1 MRQYSSSDF
10 RTAWPDNN
18 MKPDSE
24 KSKDELIQELQE
36 LRRRAAAV
44 EKQRLEFKLK
54 RYDQSRPESGEL
66 SQRDQTTEALRMAQ
80 VIIDKS
86 PVILFR
92 RLAGDDPRLIYVS
105 ENIARFGYTA
115 DRFLSGQTVFRDIV
129 HPDDHERM
137 TEEIKEYT
145 RKNVEEYTQFYRIV
159 TSKGAIR
166 WVEDQT
172 TVVRDAAGNKR
183 YNQGIVIDITERRL
197 AEEELRKS
205 EEKFRRIVETTGEGF
220 LMMDDDLKIQYANDA
235 YCRMLGYQPKD
246 ILGKTP
252 LDLATKQFSE
262 FMSLNRERILARDYR
277 KFEGSL
283 VARNGRV
290 VPVLIHGNT
299 LRDYQGIKMGNVAFV
314 ADLTEQKKALALAG
328 NVQRSLIPQAAPKIE
343 GLDVAGRSV
352 SCEEVGGDY
361 FDFLSGPEYSTEKLQ
376 VVIGDVSGHGVD
388 AALLMTSARAFIRT
402 RAAQPGRISQVVSQ
416 MNRDLALDMGDSGHF
431 MTLFFIEIDPRH
443 GTAHWVR
450 AGHEPALMYKPEED
464 RFEDLVGLG
473 LPLGVDKSFGY
484 TDYEIEDLS
493 AGTIIALGTDGIWEA
508 SDAGGH
514 AFGKERFR
522 QIVRASAKENSA
534 AILQNVFDEV
544 NHFSKGL
551 TPHDDITLVV
561 IKKV

>member
-1 MRQYSSSDF
+1 
-10 RTAWPDNN
+10 

-36 LRRRAAAV
+36 LRRQAADADTLRRQL
-44 EKQRLEFKLK
+44 ETLDKQCNDLIFKCP
-54 RYDQSRPESGEL
+54 DQSLSEFRDF

-105 ENIARFGYTA
+105 ENISRFGYSA
-115 DRFLSGQTVFRDIV
+115 DRFLRGQTAFRDIV
-129 HPDDHERM
+129 HPDDSKR
-137 TEEIKEYT
+137 TIAEIKEYA

-159 TSKGAIR
+159 TREGDVR

-252 LDLATKQFSE
+252 LDLATTQFSE

-283 VARNGRV
+283 VARDGRV

-299 LRDYQGIKMGNVAFV
+299 LRDSQGIKMGNVAFV

-328 NVQRSLIPQAAPKIE
+328 KVQRSLIPQAAPKIA

-361 FDFLSGPEYSTEKLQ
+361 FDFLFGPEYSTEKLQ

-402 RAAQPGRISQVVSQ
+402 RAAQTGRPSQVVSQ
-416 MNRDLALDMGDSGHF
+416 MNRDLAWDMGDSGHF

-443 GTAHWVR
+443 GTAQWVR

-464 RFEDLVGLG
+464 RFEELVGLG

-522 QIVRASAKENSA
+522 HIVRASAKENSA

-544 NHFSKGL
+544 NRFSKGL
-551 TPHDDITLVV
+551 PPYDDITLVV

>member
-1 MRQYSSSDF
+1 
-10 RTAWPDNN
+10 
-18 MKPDSE
+18 MKPDSD
-24 KSKDELIQELQE
+24 KSKDELIQELRE
-36 LRRRAAAV
+36 FRRRAAEADTLRR
-44 EKQRLEFKLK
+44 RLETEEQLRNEFKLK
-54 RYDQSRPESGEL
+54 RHDQSRPESGEL

-92 RLAGDDPRLIYVS
+92 RLAGDAPRLIYVS
-105 ENIARFGYTA
+105 ENIARFGYSA

-129 HPDDHERM
+129 HPDDSERM
-137 TEEIKEYT
+137 IEEIKEYT

-159 TSKGAIR
+159 TSKGDIR

-183 YNQGIVIDITERRL
+183 FNQGIVIDITERRL

-235 YCRMLGYQPKD
+235 YCRMLGYQLKD

-252 LDLATKQFSE
+252 FDLATKQFSE
-262 FMSLNRERILARDYR
+262 FISLNREKILARDYR

-283 VARNGRV
+283 VAKGGRI

-299 LRDYQGIKMGNVAFV
+299 LRDSQGTKMGNVAFV

-361 FDFLSGPEYSTEKLQ
+361 FDFLSGPEYPTEKLQ

-431 MTLFFIEIDPRH
+431 MTLFLIRIDPRH
-443 GTAHWVR
+443 GTAQWVR
-450 AGHEPALMYKPEED
+450 AGHEPALMYMPEED
-464 RFEDLVGLG
+464 RFEELVGLG

-484 TDYEIEDLS
+484 TDYEIDDLS

-551 TPHDDITLVV
+551 PPHDDITLVV

>member
-1 MRQYSSSDF
+1 
-10 RTAWPDNN
+10 

-24 KSKDELIQELQE
+24 KSKGELIQELQE
-36 LRRRAAAV
+36 FRRRATEADTLLR
-44 EKQRLEFKLK
+44 RLETLENQRNEFKSK
-54 RYDQSRPESGEL
+54 RHDQSRPESGEF

-80 VIIDKS
+80 LIIDKS

-92 RLAGDDPRLIYVS
+92 RLAGADPRLIYVS
-105 ENIARFGYTA
+105 ENISRFGYSA
-115 DRFLSGQTVFRDIV
+115 DRFLSGQIVFKDIV
-129 HPDDHERM
+129 HPDDSER
-137 TEEIKEYT
+137 TIAEIKEYA
-145 RKNVEEYTQFYRIV
+145 RENVEEYTQFYRIV
-159 TSKGAIR
+159 TSDGDIR

-183 YNQGIVIDITERRL
+183 FNQGIVIDITERRL

-235 YCRMLGYQPKD
+235 YCRMLGYQLKD

-252 LDLATKQFSE
+252 FDLATKQFSE

-299 LRDYQGIKMGNVAFV
+299 LRDSQGIKMGNVAFV

-328 NVQRSLIPQAAPKIE
+328 NVQRSLIPQTAPKIE
-343 GLDVAGRSV
+343 GLDIAGRSV

-361 FDFLSGPEYSTEKLQ
+361 FDFLSGPEHSTEKLQ

-402 RAAQPGRISQVVSQ
+402 RAGQSGRISQVVSQ

-431 MTLFFIEIDPRH
+431 MTLFFIEIDPLH

-450 AGHEPALMYKPEED
+450 AGHEPALMYKPAED

-551 TPHDDITLVV
+551 PPNDDITLVV

>member
-1 MRQYSSSDF
+1 
-10 RTAWPDNN
+10 

-36 LRRRAAAV
+36 FRRRAAAV
-44 EKQRLEFKLK
+44 ENQRLEFKLK
-54 RYDQSRPESGEL
+54 RHDQSRPGSGDF

-92 RLAGDDPRLIYVS
+92 RLAGNAPRLIYVS
-105 ENIARFGYTA
+105 ENIARFGYSA

-129 HPDDHERM
+129 HPDDSERM
-137 TEEIKEYT
+137 IEEIKEYT
-145 RKNVEEYTQFYRIV
+145 QKNVEEYTQFYRIV
-159 TSKGAIR
+159 TSKGDIR

-172 TVVRDAAGNKR
+172 TVVRDTADNKR
-183 YNQGIVIDITERRL
+183 YTQGIVIDITERRL

-220 LMMDDDLKIQYANDA
+220 LMMDDDLKILYANDA
-235 YCRMLGYQPKD
+235 YCQMLGYQQKD

-252 LDLATKQFSE
+252 FDLATKQFSE

-299 LRDYQGIKMGNVAFV
+299 LRDSQGMKIGNVAFV

-352 SCEEVGGDY
+352 SCDEVGGDY

-402 RAAQPGRISQVVSQ
+402 RAAQPGRLSQVVSQ

-484 TDYEIEDLS
+484 IDYEIEDLS

-551 TPHDDITLVV
+551 PPHDDITLVV

>member
-1 MRQYSSSDF
+1 
-10 RTAWPDNN
+10 
-18 MKPDSE
+18 MK
-24 KSKDELIQELQE
+24 
-36 LRRRAAAV
+36 RH
-44 EKQRLEFKLK
+44 
-54 RYDQSRPESGEL
+54 DQSRPESGEF

-105 ENIARFGYTA
+105 ENISRFGYSA
-115 DRFLSGQTVFRDIV
+115 DRFLSGQIVFKDIV
-129 HPDDHERM
+129 HPDDSER
-137 TEEIKEYT
+137 TIAEIKEYA

-159 TSKGAIR
+159 TSKGDIR

-252 LDLATKQFSE
+252 FDLATKQFSE

-283 VARNGRV
+283 VARDGRV

-299 LRDYQGIKMGNVAFV
+299 LRDSQGIKMGNVAFV

-361 FDFLSGPEYSTEKLQ
+361 FDFLFGPEYSTEKLQ

-402 RAAQPGRISQVVSQ
+402 RAAQPGRPSQVVSQ

-450 AGHEPALMYKPEED
+450 AGHEPALMYKPAED
-464 RFEDLVGLG
+464 RFEELVGLG
-473 LPLGVDKSFGY
+473 LPLGVDKNFGY

-551 TPHDDITLVV
+551 PPNDDITLVV

>member
-1 MRQYSSSDF
+1 MRQYSFSDF
-10 RTAWPDNN
+10 RTAWPDNK

-54 RYDQSRPESGEL
+54 RYDQSRPESGEF

-105 ENIARFGYTA
+105 ENIARFGYSA
-115 DRFLSGQTVFRDIV
+115 DRFLSGQTVFKDIV
-129 HPDDHERM
+129 HPDDSER
-137 TEEIKEYT
+137 TFAEIKEYA

-159 TSKGAIR
+159 TSKGDIR

-252 LDLATKQFSE
+252 LDLATTQFSE

-299 LRDYQGIKMGNVAFV
+299 LRDSQGMKIGNVAFV

-328 NVQRSLIPQAAPKIE
+328 KVQRSLIPQTAPKIE

-361 FDFLSGPEYSTEKLQ
+361 FDFLSGPEYSAEKLQ

-402 RAAQPGRISQVVSQ
+402 RAAQAGRPSQVVSQ

>member
-1 MRQYSSSDF
+1 
-10 RTAWPDNN
+10 
-18 MKPDSE
+18 MKPDSD

-36 LRRRAAAV
+36 FRRRAAEADTLRRRLETE
-44 EKQRLEFKLK
+44 EKQRNEFKLK
-54 RYDQSRPESGEL
+54 RHDQSRPESGEL

-105 ENIARFGYTA
+105 ENIARFGYSA

-252 LDLATKQFSE
+252 FDLATKQFSE

-283 VARNGRV
+283 VARDGRI

-299 LRDYQGIKMGNVAFV
+299 LRDSQGIKMGNVAFV

-328 NVQRSLIPQAAPKIE
+328 KVQRSLIPQAAPKIE

-361 FDFLSGPEYSTEKLQ
+361 FDFLFGPEYSTEKLQ

-402 RAAQPGRISQVVSQ
+402 RAAQPGRPSQVVSQ
-416 MNRDLALDMGDSGHF
+416 MNRDLAWDMGDSGHF

-464 RFEDLVGLG
+464 RFEELVGLG

-484 TDYEIEDLS
+484 TDYEIDDLS

-544 NHFSKGL
+544 NRFSKGL
-551 TPHDDITLVV
+551 PPYDDITLVI

>member
-1 MRQYSSSDF
+1 
-10 RTAWPDNN
+10 

-24 KSKDELIQELQE
+24 KSKDDLIQELQE
-36 LRRRAAAV
+36 LRPQAAAADTLRRRLETL
-44 EKQRLEFKLK
+44 EKQCNDLIFKCP
-54 RYDQSRPESGEL
+54 DQSLSEFSEF

-92 RLAGDDPRLIYVS
+92 RLAGHDPRLIYVS

-115 DRFLSGQTVFRDIV
+115 ERFLSGQTVFRDIV
-129 HPDDHERM
+129 HPDDSER
-137 TEEIKEYT
+137 TIAEIKEYA

-159 TSKGAIR
+159 TSKGDIR

-172 TVVRDAAGNKR
+172 TVVRDAAGNKH
-183 YNQGIVIDITERRL
+183 YNQGIIIDITERRL

-235 YCRMLGYQPKD
+235 YCRMLGYRPKD

-252 LDLATKQFSE
+252 FDLATTQFGE
-262 FMSLNRERILARDYR
+262 FISLNKERILASDYR

-283 VARNGRV
+283 VARDGRI

-299 LRDYQGIKMGNVAFV
+299 LRDSQGKKMGNVAFV
-314 ADLTEQKKALALAG
+314 ADLTEQKKALTLAG
-328 NVQRSLIPQAAPKIE
+328 KVQRSLIPQTAPQIE

-361 FDFLSGPEYSTEKLQ
+361 FDFLFGPEYSTEKLQ

-402 RAAQPGRISQVVSQ
+402 RAAQPGGPSQVVTQ

-431 MTLFFIEIDPRH
+431 MTLFFMEIDTRS

-450 AGHEPALMYKPEED
+450 AGHEPALVYKPGED

-473 LPLGVDKSFGY
+473 LPLGVDKSFRY
-484 TDYEIEDLS
+484 TDYEIDDLA

-514 AFGKERFR
+514 EFGKNRFR
-522 QIVRASAKENSA
+522 QIIRASAKENSA

-551 TPHDDITLVV
+551 PARDDITLVV
-561 IKKV
+561 IKKVS

>member
-1 MRQYSSSDF
+1 
-10 RTAWPDNN
+10 
-18 MKPDSE
+18 MKPDSD
-24 KSKDELIQELQE
+24 KSKDDLIQELQE
-36 LRRRAAAV
+36 FRRQAAEADTLRRRLETL
-44 EKQRLEFKLK
+44 EKQCNDLIIKCP
-54 RYDQSRPESGEL
+54 DQSLSAFREL
-66 SQRDQTTEALRMAQ
+66 SQRDQTTEALHMAQ
-80 VIIDKS
+80 MIIDKS

-105 ENIARFGYTA
+105 ENISRFGYSA

-129 HPDDHERM
+129 HPDDSER
-137 TEEIKEYT
+137 TNAEIKEYA

-159 TSKGAIR
+159 TNKGAIR

-235 YCRMLGYQPKD
+235 YCRMIGYQPKD

-252 LDLATKQFSE
+252 FDLATTQFGE
-262 FMSLNRERILARDYR
+262 FISLNRERILARDYR

-283 VARNGRV
+283 VARDGRV

-299 LRDYQGIKMGNVAFV
+299 LRDSQGMKMGNVAFV

-328 NVQRSLIPQAAPKIE
+328 IVQRSLIPQAAPKIE

-361 FDFLSGPEYSTEKLQ
+361 FDFLFGPEYSTEKLQ

-388 AALLMTSARAFIRT
+388 AALLMSSARAFIRT
-402 RAAQPGRISQVVSQ
+402 RAAQTGRPSQVVSQ
-416 MNRDLALDMGDSGHF
+416 MNRDLAWDMGDSGHF

-464 RFEDLVGLG
+464 RFEELVGLG

-484 TDYEIEDLS
+484 TDYEIDDLS

-534 AILQNVFDEV
+534 AILQKVFDEV

-551 TPHDDITLVV
+551 LPHDDITLVV

>member
-1 MRQYSSSDF
+1 
-10 RTAWPDNN
+10 

-105 ENIARFGYTA
+105 ENIARFGYSA

-129 HPDDHERM
+129 HPDDSER
-137 TEEIKEYT
+137 TIAEIKEYA

-159 TSKGAIR
+159 TSKGDIR

-299 LRDYQGIKMGNVAFV
+299 LRDSQGMKIGNVAFV

-361 FDFLSGPEYSTEKLQ
+361 FDFLSVPEYSTEKLQ

-402 RAAQPGRISQVVSQ
+402 RAAQPGRVSQVVSQ
-416 MNRDLALDMGDSGHF
+416 MNRDIALDMGDSGHF

>member
-1 MRQYSSSDF
+1 
-10 RTAWPDNN
+10 

-36 LRRRAAAV
+36 FRRRAAAV
-44 EKQRLEFKLK
+44 ENKRLEFKLK
-54 RYDQSRPESGEL
+54 RHDQSRPESGDF

-105 ENIARFGYTA
+105 ENISRFGYSA
-115 DRFLSGQTVFRDIV
+115 DRFLRGQTAFRDIV
-129 HPDDHERM
+129 HPDDSER
-137 TEEIKEYT
+137 TIAEIKEYA

-159 TSKGAIR
+159 TREGDVR

-172 TVVRDAAGNKR
+172 TVVRDAAGKKR

-252 LDLATKQFSE
+252 LDLATTQFSE

-283 VARNGRV
+283 VARDGRV

-299 LRDYQGIKMGNVAFV
+299 LRDSQGIKMGNVAFV

-328 NVQRSLIPQAAPKIE
+328 KVQRSLIPQAAPKIA

-361 FDFLSGPEYSTEKLQ
+361 FDFLFGPEYSTEKLQ

-402 RAAQPGRISQVVSQ
+402 RAAQTGRPSQVVSQ
-416 MNRDLALDMGDSGHF
+416 MNRDLAWDMGDSGHF

-443 GTAHWVR
+443 GTAQWVR

-464 RFEDLVGLG
+464 RFEELVGLG

-522 QIVRASAKENSA
+522 HIVRASAKENSA

-544 NHFSKGL
+544 NRFSKGL
-551 TPHDDITLVV
+551 PPYDDITLVV

>member
-1 MRQYSSSDF
+1 
-10 RTAWPDNN
+10 
-18 MKPDSE
+18 MKTDSE
-24 KSKDELIQELQE
+24 KSKDDLIQELQE
-36 LRRRAAAV
+36 LRRQAAAASTLRRRLETL
-44 EKQRLEFKLK
+44 EKQCNDLIIKCP
-54 RYDQSRPESGEL
+54 DQSL
-66 SQRDQTTEALRMAQ
+66 SAFREFSQQDQTTEALHMAQ

-159 TSKGAIR
+159 TSDGDIR

-183 YNQGIVIDITERRL
+183 FNQGIVIDITERRL

-252 LDLATKQFSE
+252 FDLATKQFSE

>member
-1 MRQYSSSDF
+1 
-10 RTAWPDNN
+10 
-18 MKPDSE
+18 MKPDSD

-36 LRRRAAAV
+36 SRRRAAAADTLRQRLETV
-44 EKQRLEFKLK
+44 EKQFHEFKVN
-54 RYDQSRPESGEL
+54 RHDQSRPDSGEL
-66 SQRDQTTEALRMAQ
+66 SQRNQTTEALRMAQ

-92 RLAGDDPRLIYVS
+92 RLAGDVPRLIYVS
-105 ENIARFGYTA
+105 ENIARFGYSA

-137 TEEIKEYT
+137 TKEIKEYT

-159 TSKGAIR
+159 TSNGAIR

-252 LDLATKQFSE
+252 FDLATKQFSE
-262 FMSLNRERILARDYR
+262 FMSINRERILARDYR

-283 VARNGRV
+283 VAMNGRV

-299 LRDYQGIKMGNVAFV
+299 LRDSQGIKMGNVAFV

-328 NVQRSLIPQAAPKIE
+328 NVQRSLIPQAAPKIA

-431 MTLFFIEIDPRH
+431 MTLFFIEIDPRR
-443 GTAHWVR
+443 GSAHWVR
-450 AGHEPALMYKPEED
+450 AGHEPAMMFKPEED
-464 RFEDLVGLG
+464 RFEELVGSG

-484 TDYEIEDLS
+484 TDYEIDHLS

-514 AFGKERFR
+514 VFGKERFR
-522 QIVRASAKENSA
+522 QIIRASAKKNSA

-544 NHFSKGL
+544 KNFSKGL
-551 TPHDDITLVV
+551 PPHDDITLVV

>member
-1 MRQYSSSDF
+1 
-10 RTAWPDNN
+10 
-18 MKPDSE
+18 MKPDSD

-36 LRRRAAAV
+36 FRRRAAEADTLRRRLETE
-44 EKQRLEFKLK
+44 EKQRNEFKLK
-54 RYDQSRPESGEL
+54 RHDQSRPEPGEL

-92 RLAGDDPRLIYVS
+92 RLAGDDPRLMYVS
-105 ENIARFGYTA
+105 ENISRFGYSA

-129 HPDDHERM
+129 HPGDSER
-137 TEEIKEYT
+137 TIAEIKEYA

-159 TSKGAIR
+159 TSKGDIR

-252 LDLATKQFSE
+252 LDLATKQFGE

-277 KFEGSL
+277 KFEGTL

-299 LRDYQGIKMGNVAFV
+299 LRDSQGMKIGNVAFV

-361 FDFLSGPEYSTEKLQ
+361 FDFLSGTEYSTEKLQ

-534 AILQNVFDEV
+534 AILQSVFDEV
-544 NHFSKGL
+544 NRFSKGL
-551 TPHDDITLVV
+551 PPHDDITLVI

>member
-1 MRQYSSSDF
+1 
-10 RTAWPDNN
+10 

-24 KSKDELIQELQE
+24 KSKSELIQELQE
-36 LRRRAAAV
+36 FRRRATEV
-44 EKQRLEFKLK
+44 DTLLRRLETVENQRNEFKSK
-54 RYDQSRPESGEL
+54 RHDQSRPELGKF

-105 ENIARFGYTA
+105 ENISRFGYSA
-115 DRFLSGQTVFRDIV
+115 DRILSGQTVFRDIV
-129 HPDDHERM
+129 HPDDSER
-137 TEEIKEYT
+137 TFAEIKEYA
-145 RKNVEEYTQFYRIV
+145 RKNVEEYTQYYRIV
-159 TSKGAIR
+159 TSKGDIR

-252 LDLATKQFSE
+252 LDLATTQFSE
-262 FMSLNRERILARDYR
+262 FMSLNRERILTRDYR

-299 LRDYQGIKMGNVAFV
+299 LRDSQGMKIGNVAFV

-328 NVQRSLIPQAAPKIE
+328 KVQRSLIPQTAPKIE

-361 FDFLSGPEYSTEKLQ
+361 FDFLSGPEYSAEKLQ

-402 RAAQPGRISQVVSQ
+402 RAAQPGRPSQVVSQ

-473 LPLGVDKSFGY
+473 LPLGVEKSFGY

-551 TPHDDITLVV
+551 SPHDDITLVV